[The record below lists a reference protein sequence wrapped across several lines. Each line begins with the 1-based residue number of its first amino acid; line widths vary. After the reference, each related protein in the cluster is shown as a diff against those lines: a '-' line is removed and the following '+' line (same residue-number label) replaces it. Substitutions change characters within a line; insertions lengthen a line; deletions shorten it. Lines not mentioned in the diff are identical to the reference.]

1 MDNENEAPVEQPY
14 EYWQEDGWRPL
25 NKSGTQR
32 SPNQIRAE
40 LQKYIDNSSQTQT
53 AITNHMGINNNSFR
67 KFMNPKTYKDQW
79 SATQN
84 GTYWAAAKL
93 LEQER
98 SKPKPKKATTG
109 KRKGDDD
116 NHAASSNKK
125 SKAEIKLEMLTLM
138 NQIGA
143 VQGVNEHVV
152 YDSCVQVVKKV
163 RSSIHSS
170 ASPIDFMLFNS
181 IP

>member
-1 MDNENEAPVEQPY
+1 MNNDENEAPERC
-14 EYWQEDGWRPL
+14 EYWQEDGWRPC

-53 AITNHMGINNNSFR
+53 AIIDRMGINNNSFR

-79 SATQN
+79 SATGN

-93 LEQER
+93 LEEQR
-98 SKPKPKKATTG
+98 SRPKTKATG
-109 KRKGDDD
+109 KRKVDDD
-116 NHAASSNKK
+116 DSNGASNKK
-125 SKAEIKLEMLTLM
+125 SKKEIKDEMVMLM
-138 NQIGA
+138 NQVGA

-163 RSSIHSS
+163 RYIVYSAA
-170 ASPIDFMLFNS
+170 ASP
-181 IP
+181 